1 LLPFKERQHGCDGAG
16 TGRGDARRSRWVHA
30 HAFNL
35 VQGYGGLRGFAM
47 NEVISRR
54 KLLLFAGLGASIAFP
69 ASTLLTA
76 SVAEAQQN
84 DQTAPADA
92 APKKKTKKKKSS
104 TTSAAP
110 PAKPK
115 AQ

>member
-1 LLPFKERQHGCDGAG
+1 
-16 TGRGDARRSRWVHA
+16 
-30 HAFNL
+30 
-35 VQGYGGLRGFAM
+35 M
-47 NEVISRR
+47 NGVISRR
-54 KLLLFAGLGASIAFP
+54 KMLLFAGLGASIVFP

-84 DQTAPADA
+84 DQTTPADV

-104 TTSAAP
+104 ATSTAP
-110 PAKPK
+110 PKPK